1 MSTAVLHLAGLLL
14 CLLFCVAGYGIGKGG
29 GGSALPQDCP
39 DSEWNQGCHPFGT
52 AVGLHQPQVP
62 LCSQGL
68 ESALVDVRKMV
79 LTELL

>member
-1 MSTAVLHLAGLLL
+1 MSTAVLHLVGLLL
-14 CLLFCVAGYGIGKGG
+14 CLLFCVAGYGVGKGG

-39 DSEWNQGCHPFGT
+39 DSEWMPSFGT